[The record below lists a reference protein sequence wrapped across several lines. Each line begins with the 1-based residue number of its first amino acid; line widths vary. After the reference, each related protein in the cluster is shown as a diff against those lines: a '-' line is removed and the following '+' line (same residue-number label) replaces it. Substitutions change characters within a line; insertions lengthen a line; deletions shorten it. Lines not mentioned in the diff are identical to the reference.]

1 MKARRAPDSQWLFP
15 SPQRGRRDVHA
26 MSFRESLELARRHAQ
41 LRRIGFHDLRHHF
54 VSYCVMSG
62 IDFMTI
68 AKWAG
73 HKDGGILIGNVYGHL
88 VSAHTKLQAKRVSF
102 ETKAKNEKN
111 QTA

>member
-1 MKARRAPDSQWLFP
+1 
-15 SPQRGRRDVHA
+15 
-26 MSFRESLELARRHAQ
+26 
-41 LRRIGFHDLRHHF
+41 
-54 VSYCVMSG
+54 MSG

-88 VSAHTKLQAKRVSF
+88 ASAHTKLQAKRVSF

>member
-1 MKARRAPDSQWLFP
+1 
-15 SPQRGRRDVHA
+15 

-73 HKDGGILIGNVYGHL
+73 HKDGGIFNWQCLRTSGERP
-88 VSAHTKLQAKRVSF
+88 TKLQAKRVSF